1 MLERRELLRSARA
14 SVAPGKEET
23 FMRSVSAIET
33 LIVLVVLHLL
43 NLAFFQDD
51 PGYLAIHPHPYF
63 ALITLSSLRYPRLA
77 SLGSTALVALALF
90 LQTYFAPG
98 GHFTTHSPE
107 VVKYVVLF
115 LITNLVLGELGSMFY
130 REIEESRSEFEEMEK
145 AHTLLNAQYEALQ
158 LVKDE
163 LSERIVGQTSSILS
177 VYEAAKRLESLDEDQ
192 IHSALLEI
200 TAKFIGV
207 DSCSLFL
214 VDEDTLQAKM
224 EKRYGWTV
232 EDKARC
238 GTPRFDLGKGIVGR
252 VVEENRMLTLKELS
266 SERSL
271 IDAARETPLE
281 TVLAAPLAN
290 DNKVEAVINVEK
302 IPFLKYSPT
311 NIRLFYLIA
320 DLGSTALANSR
331 RFSRMKKENI
341 VDVETG
347 LATLAFLETTMKAE
361 LQRYRRAGMEFCF
374 CLMKIEN
381 EARLRSILGGK
392 WERLEAQ
399 VARLAISCKRE
410 IDVAA
415 NLPTGEMAFL
425 LPITG
430 IEGALVFIRKI
441 QKKVLGKIKVKAD
454 GRELRPTASFGLTV
468 SQGQAPTTE
477 SILKRAKRALQIA
490 LDEET
495 PSIHVD
501 AGDGIDG
508 GDSFG

>member
-1 MLERRELLRSARA
+1 
-14 SVAPGKEET
+14 
-23 FMRSVSAIET
+23 MRSVSAIET
-33 LIVLVVLHLL
+33 FIVLVVLHLI

-51 PGYLAIHPHPYF
+51 PGYLTIDPHPYF

-77 SLGSTALVALALF
+77 SLGSTILVALALF

-130 REIEESRSEFEEMEK
+130 REIEEAQGQLEETEK
-145 AHTLLNAQYEALQ
+145 AHTLLKAQYEALQ

-200 TAKFIGV
+200 TARFIGAE
-207 DSCSLFL
+207 SCSLFL
-214 VDEDTLQAKM
+214 VDPNTGEAKL
-224 EKRYGWTV
+224 EKRYGWTL
-232 EDKARC
+232 EEKARC
-238 GTPRFDLGKGIVGR
+238 GTPRFELGRGIVGR

-271 IDAARETPLE
+271 ADAARETPLE
-281 TVLAAPLAN
+281 TILAAPLVN
-290 DNKVEAVINVEK
+290 DNKVEAVINVER

-320 DLGSTALANSR
+320 DLGSTALLNSR
-331 RFSRMKKENI
+331 KFSRMKKENI

-347 LATLAFLETTMKAE
+347 LATVAFLETTMKAE
-361 LQRYRRAGMEFCF
+361 LQRYRRTGMEFCF
-374 CLMKIEN
+374 CLMQIDN
-381 EARLRSILGGK
+381 EEQLRSILGGK
-392 WERLEAQ
+392 MARLKTQ
-399 VARLAISCKRE
+399 LARLAIGCKRE

-415 NLPTGEMAFL
+415 VLPTKEMAFV

-430 IEGALVFIRKI
+430 VEGALVFIRKI
-441 QKKVLGKIKVKAD
+441 QKRVLGKIKVKVD
-454 GRELRPTASFGLTV
+454 GREIRPTASFGLTV
-468 SQGQAPTTE
+468 SHGQAPTTE
-477 SILKRAKRALQIA
+477 SMLERARRALKTA
-490 LDEET
+490 LAEGNST
-495 PSIHVD
+495 THVD
-501 AGDGIDG
+501 AGDTEG
-508 GDSFG
+508 GDGLFG